1 MCALGVRWV
10 PSVHLQATPKAAWAI
25 CGRKSAAEK
34 FPRTMTPPTT
44 DGVSPLHQ
52 IVGNISTRRR
62 ITRKSLRSDRRPVSL
77 CEPLCAVLPGTAG
90 TDTGQGREGGFG
102 LVFEGLR
109 GTKRKAGESEWVVT
123 THSRSQT
130 PAVRT
135 FSEFHFWVMTRL
147 QKRFLGCKIKNP

>member
-1 MCALGVRWV
+1 MA
-10 PSVHLQATPKAAWAI
+10 SVHLQASSKAAWAF
-25 CGRKSAAEK
+25 CGRSPAAAEK
-34 FPRTMTPPTT
+34 SLGAMILPTI
-44 DGVSPLHQ
+44 DGVPPLHQ

-109 GTKRKAGESEWVVT
+109 GTKRKAG
-123 THSRSQT
+123 
-130 PAVRT
+130 
-135 FSEFHFWVMTRL
+135 
-147 QKRFLGCKIKNP
+147 

>member
-1 MCALGVRWV
+1 MA
-10 PSVHLQATPKAAWAI
+10 SVHLQASSKAAWAF
-25 CGRKSAAEK
+25 CGRSPAAAEK
-34 FPRTMTPPTT
+34 SLGAMILPTI
-44 DGVSPLHQ
+44 DGVPPLHQ

-77 CEPLCAVLPGTAG
+77 CEPLCAFARSDRNRPRSGLK
-90 TDTGQGREGGFG
+90 GRFAP
-102 LVFEGLR
+102 LSEGLR
-109 GTKRKAGESEWVVT
+109 GTKGAAGESEWVVT